1 MKGKRKPKQKPK
13 GNPGAAFLLLTLFAG
28 LLLLA
33 FPNVVG
39 GFIVVLMYLGL
50 IAHYQGAKK
59 RDAAQPDGAASKNTR
74 GKNMKASFRASKP
87 ARGVVRHDDEPF
99 ELFDENSTPT
109 PGFAIPRAPKGLQG
123 AATGEKL
130 RKPNRPSAADC
141 WVPRDVAFTVHQ
153 YRIHVGLVY
162 CGTGLES
169 VAARGEPEPALVN
182 EKLEVGADDEY
193 STRKLEYYPS
203 YATATPDARAGYLN
217 WLANGRRDKK
227 ANIGYVY
234 LYFYGLERRAF
245 IDAHSD
251 PVARAEIPSII
262 DEVEALLKVYT
273 KSKAFVERAKNFANT
288 LRAVA
293 EGSRKYLD
301 QPPSLAIDEGRSYL
315 HSVAL
320 AQAYRDDFAYP
331 VEWLLSWYLA
341 STEFDR
347 PRAVVRCLKHF
358 QSLFRLELPKQFPD
372 NPGEWVDAR
381 QARRLTLTYKAV
393 YPRLGTVEVAMPE
406 SDNLR
411 DVIDPSLNLRTLVD
425 SLARN
430 VAAQLEM
437 YSRYV
442 GNSAEKAAS
451 DEAQLLLPR
460 ALWAPALRTR
470 LESIS
475 DSVSGSRTVSTPVK
489 FSALFAP
496 LNPRFVAGYFRNV
509 VSHLESAFGL
519 CMEPDPRY
527 GTALPTL
534 ESSVVFF
541 RGAETPQIPDGEV
554 LPPEVLAAWLKK
566 TSVVWFYAA
575 IVRAD
580 PSNQEAKRAAAGT
593 LIAHIPGL
601 SSVEKARLHALFEV
615 LVTDMP
621 TAGLRKRAQD
631 FTSNEAT
638 RVASELVQICQA
650 GGGLTGVA
658 NIRTLEKLFEMLGQD
673 ANELYSMAHA
683 GAAVAVDGERS
694 GAGLPATGA
703 TSGDAGNRDA
713 ADLPAFGLDRERMAR
728 LRAETAQASAMLG
741 AIFLQDETPPMVGNA
756 AAAELPNRHNNAETA
771 PVDDVVQD
779 SGLLV
784 AQATAGGDSQTV
796 APVAVLLPGLNDAH
810 HSLLV
815 RLLEKDAWERSEIG
829 ALCSSFGLMV
839 DAAIERINDA
849 AFNKFDDSLL
859 EGDETFEIN
868 MDIAGELRA

>member
-1 MKGKRKPKQKPK
+1 MKGKRKPKQQPK
-13 GNPGAAFLLLTLFAG
+13 RNPGAAFLLLTLLAG
-28 LLLLA
+28 LVLLA
-33 FPNVVG
+33 LPNVVG
-39 GFIVVLMYLGL
+39 GFIVVVGYLAL

-59 RDAAQPDGAASKNTR
+59 RDGTQPEDAANSNTR
-74 GKNMKASFRASKP
+74 GKSMKASFRATKP
-87 ARGVVRHDDEPF
+87 ARGGVRHDEEPF
-99 ELFDENSTPT
+99 ELFDENSTPA
-109 PGFAIPRAPKGLQG
+109 PGFAIPRAPQG
-123 AATGEKL
+123 MQGSANGEKL

-141 WVPRDVAFTVHQ
+141 WVPRDIAFTVHQ

-182 EKLEVGADDEY
+182 EKLAVGADDEY
-193 STRKLEYYPS
+193 YTRKLEYYPS
-203 YATATPDARAGYLN
+203 YAIATPDARAGYLN

-251 PVARAEIPSII
+251 PVARAEIPSLI

-341 STEFDR
+341 STEFER
-347 PRAVVRCLKHF
+347 PRAVVRCRTHF
-358 QSLFRLELPKQFPD
+358 ENLFRLELPKQFPD
-372 NPGEWVDAR
+372 NPGEWVDSMKAR
-381 QARRLTLTYKAV
+381 PLTLTYNAV
-393 YPRLGTVEVAMPE
+393 YPKLGRVNVAMSE
-406 SDNLR
+406 SDQLLDVMDSSLKLR
-411 DVIDPSLNLRTLVD
+411 SLVD

-430 VAAQLEM
+430 IAAQLEA

-442 GNSAEKAAS
+442 GNSVDKAAS

-460 ALWAPALRTR
+460 ALWAPALKTR

-475 DSVSGSRTVSTPVK
+475 DSVSGSRTVSAPIK

-509 VSHLESAFGL
+509 VSHIESAFGL

-534 ESSVVFF
+534 ESSAVFF
-541 RGAETPQIPDGEV
+541 RGGETPQIPDGEA
-554 LPPEVLAAWLKK
+554 LPPEVLAKWLKK
-566 TSVVWFYAA
+566 TSVAWFYAA

-580 PSNQEAKRAAAGT
+580 PSNQEAKRAAAGN
-593 LIAHIPGL
+593 LIAHAAGL
-601 SSVEKARLHALFEV
+601 SSLEKARLHALFEV

-621 TAGLRKRAQD
+621 AAGLKKRALD
-631 FTSNEAT
+631 FTSGEAT

-650 GGGLTGVA
+650 GGGLTSVA

-683 GAAVAVDGERS
+683 GAAVAADDERS
-694 GAGLPATGA
+694 GAGSRTVAT
-703 TSGDAGNRDA
+703 TSGDPGPRDA
-713 ADLPAFGLDRERMAR
+713 AELPAFGLDQERMAR

-741 AIFLQDETPPMVGNA
+741 AIFLQDEVSPTSGNVA
-756 AAAELPNRHNNAETA
+756 DTELSSKHNKADTVAVE
-771 PVDDVVQD
+771 
-779 SGLLV
+779 LV
-784 AQATAGGDSQTV
+784 AQDSRPSEAQPA

-810 HSLLV
+810 NSLLV
-815 RLLEKDAWERSEIG
+815 SLLEKDTWERSEIG